1 MENTVK
7 TNDPPIENLLSE
19 YETVVAEAGFADSNL
34 FWERLKRTLIDTSE
48 WSDPAAEH
56 LVMLARN
63 YGSFALRN
71 AYALAFALDIE
82 DGELGI

>member
-1 MENTVK
+1 MK

-19 YETVVAEAGFADSNL
+19 YETVVAEAGFPDSSQ
-34 FWERLKRTLIDTSE
+34 FWERLKEKLVTTSE
-48 WSDPAAEH
+48 WSSPAAEH
-56 LVMLARN
+56 LVTLARN

>member
-1 MENTVK
+1 MR

-19 YETVVAEAGFADSNL
+19 YETVVAEAGSPDSNL
-34 FWERLKRTLIDTSE
+34 FWERLKRNLIDTSK

-56 LVMLARN
+56 LVTLARD

-71 AYALAFALDIE
+71 AYALAFTLDIE

>member
-1 MENTVK
+1 MR

-19 YETVVAEAGFADSNL
+19 YKTVVAEADLPDSSQ
-34 FWERLKRTLIDTSE
+34 FWERLKRQLVSTSE
-48 WSDPAAEH
+48 WSDATAEE
-56 LVMLARN
+56 LVMLVRN
-63 YGSFALRN
+63 YGSFVLRN